1 MGLTRTVVFKVGS
14 FPSEFTRDD
23 IASAFYNEFSG
34 RYSVVSIQ
42 IVPGGVVKVL
52 FGSPETKKALCSQ
65 PVCSIGSV
73 ECEVLNFMQR
83 STQVQVHHYPS
94 EADDDDLCELLR
106 GYGEIVGIRL
116 QHWVGLQ
123 HIATGTRLVEMK
135 LKHDIPRNMRL
146 EKMRLKIWYKN
157 QPLECDICQG
167 NHKAVECE
175 LRDKCRRC
183 RLPGHFARECT
194 AGAWNGHPP
203 IPVFVPDPAPVPLV
217 GDWADVSSCEEAD
230 APASQSILQGVAGG
244 INVSNVT
251 ENAVSSARSSSNV
264 SQSHLGVNVSNVT
277 ESAVSSA
284 RNSSNMRQSNLGVNV
299 GNVTE
304 SAVSSARNFSHVN
317 QSNLGVNV
325 SDVTESAVSSARNFS
340 HVNQSNLGVNV
351 SNVTESAVSS
361 ARNSSNVN
369 QSNLGGNASDNVNN
383 GNSNACQSNVD
394 IGTSPACAPNDSVGP
409 DLELSPGSSG
419 EPMDEG
425 QVVNSPLPSPG
436 SVESSPLGELEEGE
450 CVEPLSVL
458 SVESSDLDSGD
469 SVELRQVLSGRP
481 GRSGK
486 SSGVRHRSLSPV
498 VRSRSPG
505 VATLAV
511 SSVIAAK
518 SVARPAAKSGAVV
531 RPAAKAV
538 PGARRAAK
546 PVAKSG
552 LPGVH
557 LMPPVIG
564 RTPRSTPR

>member
-52 FGSPETKKALCSQ
+52 FDSPETKKALCSQ

-244 INVSNVT
+244 INVSNVI
-251 ENAVSSARSSSNV
+251 ESAVSSARSSSNV
-264 SQSHLGVNVSNVT
+264 NQSHLGVNVSNVT

-284 RNSSNMRQSNLGVNV
+284 RNSSNMHQSNLGVNV

-304 SAVSSARNFSHVN
+304 SAVSSARN
-317 QSNLGVNV
+317 L
-325 SDVTESAVSSARNFS
+325 S

-425 QVVNSPLPSPG
+425 QVVNSPLPTPG

-450 CVEPLSVL
+450 CVEPLSVF

-505 VATLAV
+505 VAALAV

-518 SVARPAAKSGAVV
+518 SVARPAARSGAVV
-531 RPAAKAV
+531 KPAAKAV
-538 PGARRAAK
+538 SGARRDVK
-546 PVAKSG
+546 PAAKSG
-552 LPGVH
+552 PPGVH
-557 LMPPVIG
+557 PMPPVVG